1 MVALILMIVNDIIMK
16 ILIQYLIH
24 YFSLSIDL
32 WMESG
37 IKF

>member
-1 MVALILMIVNDIIMK
+1 MVTLILMILSDIIMK

-24 YFSLSIDL
+24 SLSLSIDL
-32 WMESG
+32 RMENG